1 MKLIKA
7 LILAVVLVGVA
18 LIAHATVARATASIA
33 AQNTFSSTVAIAGP
47 FNVSLSGTWVATVHL
62 QRSYDAGVTW
72 MDVASYTAN
81 IEDRGNEPETGVL
94 YRVGVKTSNYT
105 SGTVV
110 ARISQ

>member
-1 MKLIKA
+1 MKA
-7 LILAVVLVGVA
+7 LRYIVIALALAAVAVV
-18 LIAHATVARATASIA
+18 AHATVARATASIA

-47 FNVSLSGTWVATVHL
+47 FNVSLSGTWSATVHL

-81 IEDRGNEPETGVL
+81 IEDRGLEAETGVL
-94 YRVGVKTSNYT
+94 YRIGVKTGNYV

-110 ARISQ
+110 ARVSQ